1 MYPLRRGEFQET
13 DMNEEQ
19 LHELIGRMTV
29 KERMVSSDESISW
42 HAYREAEKISDASV
56 FPLLMKIIE
65 DNSQKKQKDIR
76 AAAYF
81 IMGKVLLRTFSREAC
96 EFLIRQLEKET
107 DRYILSEILDLI
119 EGLKLP
125 ADVDISLIIACTK
138 HDKWDV
144 RHSAIH
150 ALGASDTTESKEV
163 LAYFLNQEDEN
174 KYNYEIIYANAAL
187 GRIGTKEDIP
197 LLEKHMNSRK
207 RDMRDSARFA
217 IQRII
222 DRERTGKTM

>member
-1 MYPLRRGEFQET
+1 
-13 DMNEEQ
+13 MNEEQ

-29 KERMVSSDESISW
+29 KERVVSSDESISW

-56 FPLLMKIIE
+56 FPLLMKIVE
-65 DNSQKKQKDIR
+65 DNRQKKQKDIR

-107 DRYILSEILDLI
+107 DRNILSKILDLI
-119 EGLKLP
+119 EDLKLP
-125 ADVDISLIIACTK
+125 TDVDISLIIACTK

-144 RHSAIH
+144 RHSAIR
-150 ALGASDTTESKEV
+150 ALGASNTTESKEV

-187 GRIGTKEDIP
+187 GEIGTKEDIP

-222 DRERTGKTM
+222 EREKTGKTM

>member
-1 MYPLRRGEFQET
+1 M
-13 DMNEEQ
+13 
-19 LHELIGRMTV
+19 HELIGRMTV
-29 KERMVSSDESISW
+29 KERAVSSDESISW
-42 HAYREAEKISDASV
+42 HAHREAEKISDASV
-56 FPLLMKIIE
+56 FPLLMKIVE
-65 DNSQKKQKDIR
+65 DNRQKKQKDIR
-76 AAAYF
+76 DAAYF

-119 EGLKLP
+119 KDLKLP

-138 HDKWDV
+138 HEKWDV
-144 RHSAIH
+144 RHSAIR
-150 ALGASDTTESKEV
+150 ALGASNTAESKEA

-174 KYNYEIIYANAAL
+174 KYNYEITYANAAL

-207 RDMRDSARFA
+207 HDMRDSARFA
-217 IQRII
+217 IQKII
-222 DRERTGKTM
+222 DRERTGTSM